1 MERHENNGL
10 INVLSFVTEQ
20 AMQMAKCNGM
30 LGEKIE
36 QNGMTIIPVSRFS
49 ASFAGGGMDASNDR
63 RGKKQ
68 QPAGGGAKVSLTPV
82 SFLVIRGNDVQVVN
96 VELPPHSVASD
107 ILTAVTEVIANKNAE
122 ED

>member
-1 MERHENNGL
+1 MERHETGGL

-49 ASFAGGGMDASNDR
+49 ASFAGGGTDAINCR
-63 RGKKQ
+63 KKDHQ
-68 QPAGGGAKVSLTPV
+68 SAGGGAKISLTPV
-82 SFLVIRGNDVQVVN
+82 SFLVIRGTDVQVVN
-96 VELPPHSVASD
+96 VDLPATSVTSD
-107 ILTAVTEVIANKNAE
+107 ILNAVTEAIANKNGAE
-122 ED
+122 E

>member
-1 MERHENNGL
+1 MELHENNGL
-10 INVLSFVTEQ
+10 VKVLSFVTEQ
-20 AMQMAKCNGM
+20 AMQMAKCNAM

-49 ASFAGGGMDASNDR
+49 ASFAGGGLDASDDR
-63 RGKKQ
+63 RKKTQ

-82 SFLVIRGNDVQVVN
+82 SFLVIRGTDVQVVN

-107 ILTAVTEVIANKNAE
+107 ILNAVTEAVANKKAE
-122 ED
+122 E